1 MNYTTAQEIAKRL
14 SLTYETVMRWARDGK
29 IPAYKTGKN
38 FLFNIEEV
46 DRAIKAMKVKP

>member
-14 SLTYETVMRWARDGK
+14 SLNYQTVMRWAREGK

-38 FLFNIEEV
+38 FLFDVSEV